1 MKSKLQGIM
10 GAPVTPFDADNRVD
24 FETFEK
30 QIHFLIE
37 AGVHFIAHPMHIGE
51 SLNLTV
57 EERKDLARSLV
68 DAAALVRGRNVDLAV
83 SASS

>member
-37 AGVHFIAHPMHIGE
+37 AGGTSSP
-51 SLNLTV
+51 T
-57 EERKDLARSLV
+57 RCT
-68 DAAALVRGRNVDLAV
+68 
-83 SASS
+83 SANPSI